1 MRARVILLAL
11 AIGLAGVAPSAPA
24 QDEGEGGLA
33 KPQRHF
39 RVDRPAN
46 LTDAEALTIYSQIL
60 DEIVAGYR
68 LSGDPTA
75 ERYRTWRRFN
85 KAPYRSATHGERYVN
100 NYANDIG
107 KAYGKYD
114 DAGAMPVGTIL
125 AKDSFAVTSRG
136 DVFTGPLFL
145 MEKMEP
151 GFLPEALDWRYTMI
165 MPDGSL
171 FGQTKGPG
179 SEQVEFCITCHR
191 AAGDDVDHLFFVPN
205 DYRIRILNLNLNSQ

>member
-1 MRARVILLAL
+1 MRAATIVLAL
-11 AIGLAGVAPSAPA
+11 VMGLGSAASEVSA
-24 QDEGEGGLA
+24 QEEGEGVA
-33 KPQRHF
+33 KPKRHF
-39 RVDRPAN
+39 RVDRPAA
-46 LTDAEALTIYSQIL
+46 LSDAEALTVYSQIL

-68 LSGDPTA
+68 LSGDATA

-85 KAPYRSATHGERYVN
+85 KAPYRSATHGERFVN

-114 DAGAMPVGTIL
+114 DAGTMPVGTIL

-151 GFLPEALDWRYTMI
+151 GFLPEARDWRYTMI

-191 AAGDDVDHLFFVPN
+191 AAGDDADDLFFVPD